1 MKLFLQRFAI
11 LPVFLFVFLATQA
24 SQATAGFVPSLS
36 VVVTKEA
43 GSVFRYDYTLLN
55 SSTST
60 VSASTFFLDVSTK
73 AALTSFNNN
82 VGWDSAYNTGD
93 PDVMFTS
100 PSSATDLIPGA
111 SGLFTI
117 RSLLGPALKT
127 YLIQSLDDAGTI
139 QGSVSGQILSAAAV
153 PEPATLALMT
163 MGLVSL
169 AGIAYRHRQRDQG

>member
-1 MKLFLQRFAI
+1 M
-11 LPVFLFVFLATQA
+11 FLFVILALQA

-36 VVVTKEA
+36 VVVTQEA
-43 GSVFRYDYTLLN
+43 GSVFRYDYSLLN
-55 SSTST
+55 TSAST

-73 AALTSFNNN
+73 AALTSFGNN

-100 PSSATDLIPGA
+100 PSSATDILPGK

-117 RSLLGPALKT
+117 RSLLAPGLKT

-139 QGSVSGQILSAAAV
+139 QGSATGQILSAAGV
-153 PEPATLALMT
+153 PEPATLALMA
-163 MGLVSL
+163 MGFVGL
-169 AGIAYRHRQRDQG
+169 AGIAHRRRQRDQS